1 MHTTFYFLVDLDLNI
16 DWDHGGNVHKLD
28 YLKNV
33 LMTSLESKYYAIL
46 DESNWITLEAVV
58 RQDGYVVNFDDT
70 RESGYIRKLIYL
82 PMGERFQQVLSWAWC
97 DTAASM
103 GMQERIQDAPG
114 VKAMESVLM
123 NEIPNQLADRYRG
136 IAAQVALDGT
146 LGGLE
151 DPSGLARRYGLLVDA
166 SRGVRP
172 FCSTLVEP
180 YLMYPAFDLRDE
192 PDDELQPGQGIIL
205 VDVHV

>member
-1 MHTTFYFLVDLDLNI
+1 MHAPFYFLVDLDLDL
-16 DWDHGGNVHKLD
+16 DWDHGGNGHKLD
-28 YLKNV
+28 YLKNA
-33 LMTSLESKYYAIL
+33 LMTPLESKYLDLL
-46 DESNWITLEAVV
+46 DENNWTTLEAVV
-58 RQDGYVVNFDDT
+58 RQDGHVVEFNDT
-70 RESGYIRKLIYL
+70 REHGNVRRLIDL
-82 PMGERFQQVLSWAWC
+82 PAGERFQQLLSWVWS

-114 VKAMESVLM
+114 VKAIESVLM

-166 SRGVRP
+166 AQGVR
-172 FCSTLVEP
+172 
-180 YLMYPAFDLRDE
+180 
-192 PDDELQPGQGIIL
+192 
-205 VDVHV
+205 